1 MEKLI
6 INSIPSSFVYRKMK
20 TISDKGSGEGKLFIG
35 PISKITEFDN
45 FFEFDSVYEYK
56 LDKQNLL
63 EYMHEVKIEYVYQ
76 FFNKYQEANMKNWE
90 DYYEKIQ
97 NFSDDDLLIKL
108 VKQVDST
115 RYYIDQEKKDETDK
129 LIFKNFIRRIIVPK
143 LTNIIFE
150 KDSRNKTIT
159 LRLLVSYEYQKR
171 IDSIKQNE
179 IISFPHNR
187 IIFGAP
193 GTGKSHLLCEDQKKY
208 FPCIKQIQTRDEYIE
223 KKIKKEISQKPDS
236 KNLGDWAAAVAIKY
250 SQYFNRLENWFDTT
264 KPGGSYVDFLS
275 KTFELNAKQP
285 ELMISAYRGINI
297 LNKSNDD
304 YALWERVTFHP
315 NYSYAQFVGT
325 YKPTM
330 SEPNKKLLSD
340 EQQHILSILQ
350 DANMTSQEKYDLLYE
365 DFKDGDLTRL
375 PILLGLFTED
385 NFKTKKADGTPAVG
399 DNSVERNHGKAIRPY
414 VNLPVQDSSDEKQIT
429 YQYVP
434 GPFMRIYAAAKQN
447 PNNNY
452 LLLIEEI
459 NRANVAALFGDVFQL
474 LDRNSNGESEYKV
487 AASEDIKKYL
497 AKKGIYEDELSIP
510 SNMYIWATMNSADQ
524 GVFPMDTAFKRR
536 WEFEYIGIDDNEDKV
551 KDYEIPINSNQKVNW
566 NELRKAINT
575 RLIEMSIN
583 EDKLLGPFFL
593 SKTVLENASDN
604 PEKFVKLFK
613 SKVIMYLF
621 EDAAKMK
628 VKQLFKIDNNKY
640 IFSEICKQFD
650 EKGLDVF
657 QIDTSNIKLSEIDNT
672 KEDVVVSEG
681 NIDTPSLFE

>member
-193 GTGKSHLLCEDQKKY
+193 GTGKSHFLCEDQRKY

-223 KKIKKEISQKPDS
+223 KTIKKEISQKPDS

-250 SQYFNRLENWFDTT
+250 SQYFNRLEKWFDTT
-264 KPGGSYVDFLS
+264 KPGGSYGDFLS
-275 KTFELNAKQP
+275 KIFELNAKQP

-297 LNKSNDD
+297 LNKRNDD

-325 YKPTM
+325 YKP
-330 SEPNKKLLSD
+330 
-340 EQQHILSILQ
+340 
-350 DANMTSQEKYDLLYE
+350 
-365 DFKDGDLTRL
+365 
-375 PILLGLFTED
+375 
-385 NFKTKKADGTPAVG
+385 
-399 DNSVERNHGKAIRPY
+399 
-414 VNLPVQDSSDEKQIT
+414 VQDFSDEKQIT
-429 YQYVP
+429 YQYVS

-459 NRANVAALFGDVFQL
+459 NRANVAAVFGDVFQL
-474 LDRNSNGESEYKV
+474 LDRNSDGESEYKV

-497 AKKGIYEDELSIP
+497 VKKGIYEDELSIP

-593 SKTVLENASDN
+593 SKTVLENALVN
-604 PEKFVKLFK
+604 PENFVKLFK

-681 NIDTPSLFE
+681 NIDTPSLFEQ

>member
-1 MEKLI
+1 MSRYE
-6 INSIPSSFVYRKMK
+6 INH
-20 TISDKGSGEGKLFIG
+20 EGKLVEGSAALGKIEKLRAQLFSQFG
-35 PISKITEFDN
+35 WTYEELSKEGSTYTKCRIRSLNGEEYILNLFTATVRDESRNDYEKKAQLGGKDPLDFPEHGN
-45 FFEFDSVYEYK
+45 EKTIILGFYVYE
-56 LDKQNLL
+56 
-63 EYMHEVKIEYVYQ
+63 
-76 FFNKYQEANMKNWE
+76 
-90 DYYEKIQ
+90 
-97 NFSDDDLLIKL
+97 SDDDIK
-108 VKQVDST
+108 DA
-115 RYYIDQEKKDETDK
+115 
-129 LIFKNFIRRIIVPK
+129 IIVAYPIDSSK
-143 LTNIIFE
+143 HYKSNPSLRGAIFTNDILLKAKNEGFCV
-150 KDSRNKTIT
+150 NKTHKTVAFRPEFIFYY
-159 LRLLVSYEYQKR
+159 LRNHTELHGETVDYHLDKTTVK
-171 IDSIKQNE
+171 DFT
-179 IISFPHNR
+179 FPHNR
-187 IIFGAP
+187 ITFGAP
-193 GTGKSHLLCEDQKKY
+193 GTGKSFQLNE
-208 FPCIKQIQTRDEYIE
+208 
-223 KKIKKEISQKPDS
+223 DS
-236 KNLGDWAAAVAIKY
+236 KVFGTN
-250 SQYFNRLENWFDTT
+250 F
-264 KPGGSYVDFLS
+264 
-275 KTFELNAKQP
+275 
-285 ELMISAYRGINI
+285 
-297 LNKSNDD
+297 
-304 YALWERVTFHP
+304 ERVTFHP

-330 SEPNKKLLSD
+330 SEPNKKPLSD

-365 DFKDGDLTRL
+365 NFKDGDLTRL
-375 PILLGLFTED
+375 PILLGLFTDD

-414 VNLPVQDSSDEKQIT
+414 VNLPIQDSSDEKQIT

-459 NRANVAALFGDVFQL
+459 NRANVAAVFGDVFQL
-474 LDRNSNGESEYKV
+474 LDRNADGESEYKV

-575 RLIEMSIN
+575 KLIEMSIN

-593 SKTVLENASDN
+593 SKTVLENALVN
-604 PEKFVKLFK
+604 TKNFVKLFK

-640 IFSEICKQFD
+640 IFSEICKEF
-650 EKGLDVF
+650 ERNGLGVF
-657 QIDTSNIKLSEIDNT
+657 QFDTSNIKLSEVDNT
-672 KEDVVVSEG
+672 KEDVVISEG
-681 NIDTPSLFE
+681 NTDTPSLFEQ

>member
-1 MEKLI
+1 MNFFTIRMSKDIDDVLRKLLVDNEKEISIQELNQNRDHI
-6 INSIPSSFVYRKMK
+6 NKESIFLLYVKGGKSNSEWWISNPDYRGTLFIATLKTLPELYDDKNYKIIVKICYRFNKPLTQEMCKFYPDTYNTEMGPKTKGSQTQAIAYLQEEKQILGILRAALFYNPEAEIFYKEFFGDEFLQKIKSPISCFVEKQLNYESEKILKNTFISSPINS
-20 TISDKGSGEGKLFIG
+20 
-35 PISKITEFDN
+35 
-45 FFEFDSVYEYK
+45 
-56 LDKQNLL
+56 
-63 EYMHEVKIEYVYQ
+63 H
-76 FFNKYQEANMKNWE
+76 
-90 DYYEKIQ
+90 
-97 NFSDDDLLIKL
+97 
-108 VKQVDST
+108 
-115 RYYIDQEKKDETDK
+115 
-129 LIFKNFIRRIIVPK
+129 
-143 LTNIIFE
+143 
-150 KDSRNKTIT
+150 
-159 LRLLVSYEYQKR
+159 
-171 IDSIKQNE
+171 
-179 IISFPHNR
+179 PHNR
-187 IIFGAP
+187 ITFGAP
-193 GTGKSHLLCEDQKKY
+193 GTGKSFQLNED
-208 FPCIKQIQTRDEYIE
+208 
-223 KKIKKEISQKPDS
+223 
-236 KNLGDWAAAVAIKY
+236 
-250 SQYFNRLENWFDTT
+250 
-264 KPGGSYVDFLS
+264 
-275 KTFELNAKQP
+275 AKVF
-285 ELMISAYRGINI
+285 GTNF
-297 LNKSNDD
+297 
-304 YALWERVTFHP
+304 ERVTFHP

-330 SEPNKKLLSD
+330 SEPNKKPLSD

-365 DFKDGDLTRL
+365 NFKDGDLTRL
-375 PILLGLFTED
+375 PILLGLFTDD

-414 VNLPVQDSSDEKQIT
+414 VNLPVQDSSDEKQIA

-459 NRANVAALFGDVFQL
+459 NRANVAAVFGDVFQL
-474 LDRNSNGESEYKV
+474 LDRNSDGESEYKV

-593 SKTVLENASDN
+593 SKMVLENAVEN
-604 PEKFVKLFK
+604 PENFVKLFK

-657 QIDTSNIKLSEIDNT
+657 QFDTSNIKLSEVDNT

-681 NIDTPSLFE
+681 NIDTPSLFEE

>member
-1 MEKLI
+1 MSRYE
-6 INSIPSSFVYRKMK
+6 INH
-20 TISDKGSGEGKLFIG
+20 EGKLVEGSAALGKIEKLRAQLFSQFG
-35 PISKITEFDN
+35 WTYEELSKEGSTYTKCRIRSLNGEEYILNLFTATVRDESRNDYEKKAQLGGKDPLDFPEHGN
-45 FFEFDSVYEYK
+45 EKTIILGFYVYE
-56 LDKQNLL
+56 
-63 EYMHEVKIEYVYQ
+63 
-76 FFNKYQEANMKNWE
+76 
-90 DYYEKIQ
+90 
-97 NFSDDDLLIKL
+97 SDDDIK
-108 VKQVDST
+108 DA
-115 RYYIDQEKKDETDK
+115 
-129 LIFKNFIRRIIVPK
+129 IIVAYPIDSSK
-143 LTNIIFE
+143 HYKSNPSLRGAIFTNDILLKAKNEGFCV
-150 KDSRNKTIT
+150 NKTHKTVAFRPEFIFYY
-159 LRLLVSYEYQKR
+159 LRNHTELHGETVDYHLDKTTVE
-171 IDSIKQNE
+171 DFT
-179 IISFPHNR
+179 FPHNR
-187 IIFGAP
+187 ITFGAP
-193 GTGKSHLLCEDQKKY
+193 GTGKSFQLNED
-208 FPCIKQIQTRDEYIE
+208 
-223 KKIKKEISQKPDS
+223 
-236 KNLGDWAAAVAIKY
+236 
-250 SQYFNRLENWFDTT
+250 
-264 KPGGSYVDFLS
+264 
-275 KTFELNAKQP
+275 AKFF
-285 ELMISAYRGINI
+285 GTNF
-297 LNKSNDD
+297 
-304 YALWERVTFHP
+304 ERVTFHP

-330 SEPNKKLLSD
+330 SEPNKKTLSG

-365 DFKDGDLTRL
+365 DFKDENLTRL
-375 PILLGLFTED
+375 PILLGLFTDD

-414 VNLPVQDSSDEKQIT
+414 VNLPIQDSSDEKQIT

-459 NRANVAALFGDVFQL
+459 NRANVAAVFGDVFQL
-474 LDRNSNGESEYKV
+474 LDRNSDGESEYKV

-593 SKTVLENASDN
+593 SKTVLENAFVN
-604 PEKFVKLFK
+604 PENFVKLFK

-657 QIDTSNIKLSEIDNT
+657 QIDTSNIKLSEVDNL
-672 KEDVVVSEG
+672 KEDVIIPEG
-681 NIDTPSLFE
+681 NTDTPSLFEQ

>member
-1 MEKLI
+1 MNFFTIRMSKDIDDVLRKLLVDNEKEISIQELNQNRDHI
-6 INSIPSSFVYRKMK
+6 NKESIFLLYVKGGKSNSEWWISNPDYRGTLFIATLKTLPELYDDKNYKIIVKICYRFNKPLTQEMCKFYPDTYNTEMGPKTKGSQTQAIAYLQEEKQILGILRAALFYNPEAEIFYKEFFGDEFLQKIKSPISCFVEKQLNYESEKILKNTFISSPINS
-20 TISDKGSGEGKLFIG
+20 
-35 PISKITEFDN
+35 
-45 FFEFDSVYEYK
+45 
-56 LDKQNLL
+56 
-63 EYMHEVKIEYVYQ
+63 H
-76 FFNKYQEANMKNWE
+76 
-90 DYYEKIQ
+90 
-97 NFSDDDLLIKL
+97 
-108 VKQVDST
+108 
-115 RYYIDQEKKDETDK
+115 
-129 LIFKNFIRRIIVPK
+129 
-143 LTNIIFE
+143 
-150 KDSRNKTIT
+150 
-159 LRLLVSYEYQKR
+159 
-171 IDSIKQNE
+171 
-179 IISFPHNR
+179 PHNR
-187 IIFGAP
+187 ITFGAP
-193 GTGKSHLLCEDQKKY
+193 GTGKSFQLNED
-208 FPCIKQIQTRDEYIE
+208 
-223 KKIKKEISQKPDS
+223 
-236 KNLGDWAAAVAIKY
+236 
-250 SQYFNRLENWFDTT
+250 
-264 KPGGSYVDFLS
+264 
-275 KTFELNAKQP
+275 AKFF
-285 ELMISAYRGINI
+285 GTNF
-297 LNKSNDD
+297 
-304 YALWERVTFHP
+304 ERVTFHP

-330 SEPNKKLLSD
+330 SEPNKKTLSG

-365 DFKDGDLTRL
+365 DFKDENLTRL
-375 PILLGLFTED
+375 PILLGLFTDD

-399 DNSVERNHGKAIRPY
+399 DNSVERNHGKTIRPY
-414 VNLPVQDSSDEKQIT
+414 VNLPIQDSSDEKQIT

-459 NRANVAALFGDVFQL
+459 NRANVAAVFGDVFQL
-474 LDRNSNGESEYKV
+474 LDRNSDGESEYKV

-593 SKTVLENASDN
+593 SKTVLENALDN
-604 PEKFVKLFK
+604 PENFVKLFK

-640 IFSEICKQFD
+640 IFSEICKEF
-650 EKGLDVF
+650 ERNGLGVF
-657 QIDTSNIKLSEIDNT
+657 QFDTSNIKLSGFDNNKEEIA
-672 KEDVVVSEG
+672 VSER
-681 NIDTPSLFE
+681 NTDTPFLFEE

>member
-97 NFSDDDLLIKL
+97 NFSDGDLLIKL

-115 RYYIDQEKKDETDK
+115 RYYIDQEKKVETDK

-179 IISFPHNR
+179 IISFPNNR
-187 IIFGAP
+187 ITFGAP
-193 GTGKSHLLCEDQKKY
+193 GTGKSHTLKKDSTVFENQNVVDDIEAKIKNQFSLCDSYGDFVRLGFVYTDDFNQKTVDKINSEYNTKKGYWIKKGTLLREELKNVPNYQEEEFSEQVTNFIQNIPSRKKETLGLALGY
-208 FPCIKQIQTRDEYIE
+208 KYSNLFSDISIETLQEEYKAVPTVAYWIIYGIQAAQSDIE
-223 KKIKKEISQKPDS
+223 KE
-236 KNLGDWAAAVAIKY
+236 GAIK
-250 SQYFNRLENWFDTT
+250 
-264 KPGGSYVDFLS
+264 
-275 KTFELNAKQP
+275 AKF
-285 ELMISAYRGINI
+285 S
-297 LNKSNDD
+297 
-304 YALWERVTFHP
+304 ERVTFHP

-325 YKPTM
+325 YKP
-330 SEPNKKLLSD
+330 
-340 EQQHILSILQ
+340 I
-350 DANMTSQEKYDLLYE
+350 
-365 DFKDGDLTRL
+365 
-375 PILLGLFTED
+375 
-385 NFKTKKADGTPAVG
+385 
-399 DNSVERNHGKAIRPY
+399 
-414 VNLPVQDSSDEKQIT
+414 QDSSDEKQIA

-447 PNNNY
+447 PDNNY

-459 NRANVAALFGDVFQL
+459 NRANVAAVFGDVFQL
-474 LDRNSNGESEYKV
+474 LDRNSDGESEYKV

-593 SKTVLENASDN
+593 SKTILENAFVN
-604 PEKFVKLFK
+604 PENFVKLFK

-657 QIDTSNIKLSEIDNT
+657 QIDTSNIKLSEVDNI
-672 KEDVVVSEG
+672 KEDVIIPEG
-681 NIDTPSLFE
+681 NTGTPSLFEQ

>member
-1 MEKLI
+1 MSRYE
-6 INSIPSSFVYRKMK
+6 INH
-20 TISDKGSGEGKLFIG
+20 EGKLVEGSAALGKIEKLRAQLFSQFG
-35 PISKITEFDN
+35 WTYEELSKEGSTYTKCRIRSLNGEEYILNLFTATVRDESRNDYEKKAQLGGKDPLDFPEHGN
-45 FFEFDSVYEYK
+45 EKTIILGFYVYE
-56 LDKQNLL
+56 
-63 EYMHEVKIEYVYQ
+63 
-76 FFNKYQEANMKNWE
+76 
-90 DYYEKIQ
+90 
-97 NFSDDDLLIKL
+97 SDDDIK
-108 VKQVDST
+108 DA
-115 RYYIDQEKKDETDK
+115 
-129 LIFKNFIRRIIVPK
+129 IIVAYPIDSSK
-143 LTNIIFE
+143 HYKSNPSLRGAIFTNDILLKAKNEGFCV
-150 KDSRNKTIT
+150 NKTHKTVAFRPEFIFYY
-159 LRLLVSYEYQKR
+159 LRNHTELHGETVDYHLDKTTVE
-171 IDSIKQNE
+171 DFT
-179 IISFPHNR
+179 FPHNR
-187 IIFGAP
+187 ITFGAP
-193 GTGKSHLLCEDQKKY
+193 GTGKSFQLNED
-208 FPCIKQIQTRDEYIE
+208 
-223 KKIKKEISQKPDS
+223 
-236 KNLGDWAAAVAIKY
+236 
-250 SQYFNRLENWFDTT
+250 
-264 KPGGSYVDFLS
+264 
-275 KTFELNAKQP
+275 AKVF
-285 ELMISAYRGINI
+285 GTNF
-297 LNKSNDD
+297 
-304 YALWERVTFHP
+304 ERVTFHP

-330 SEPNKKLLSD
+330 SEPNKKPLSD

-365 DFKDGDLTRL
+365 NFKDGDLTRL
-375 PILLGLFTED
+375 PILLGLFTDD

-414 VNLPVQDSSDEKQIT
+414 VNLPVQDSSDEKQIA

-459 NRANVAALFGDVFQL
+459 NRANVAAVFGDVFQL
-474 LDRNSNGESEYKV
+474 LDRNSDGESEYKV

-536 WEFEYIGIDDNEDKV
+536 WKFEYIGIDDNEDKV

-593 SKTVLENASDN
+593 SKMVLENAVEN
-604 PEKFVKLFK
+604 PENFVKLFK

-657 QIDTSNIKLSEIDNT
+657 QFDTSNIKLSEVDNT

-681 NIDTPSLFE
+681 NIDTPSLFEE